1 MSTPRR
7 SWLLGALI
15 SLVLLA
21 LAVSAWRAVAAKR
34 QQQQALQAQ
43 QQAPATVLQAAAGDW
58 IALQTHT
65 LALQVPVSGSLTA
78 VDSAV
83 VKSRVAGALQDFTL
97 REGDSVRKGQV
108 IARVDATDSE
118 ARYRQAKLQA
128 DAAQAQETIQL
139 RQHQNNQ
146 ALVDKQFISPTALAT
161 SEANLQAARA
171 NTAAAR
177 AAADA
182 ARKTLDDTVLRSPID
197 GQIARRFVPNGERVN
212 AEAQVV
218 EVVNLSALELQAP
231 LPPQD
236 SLRVQL
242 GQAAQLTVEGGDT
255 PFTAQVVRIS
265 PSAQSGSRAV
275 PVYLRVTVPSGW
287 QLRPGLFVQ
296 GHIATGTVHTL
307 ALPLDTVRN
316 DQPQP
321 YLQTVVNGA
330 VAHQTVQ
337 LGPQAQPTDTE
348 AAPSNRSAAQWVA
361 VQGVTAGSAVLR
373 GSMGPLPVGT
383 PVQLQPRAAA
393 PAATPPAAATTESPA
408 LSHAPSNPPA
418 ASAPSSASR

>member
-1 MSTPRR
+1 MSALRR
-7 SWLLGALI
+7 SWLLWG
-15 SLVLLA
+15 LVLLIVV
-21 LAVSAWRAVAAKR
+21 AVGFSAWRAVVVKR

-43 QQAPATVLQAAAGDW
+43 QQAPAAVLQVGASDW
-58 IALQTHT
+58 ITLQTHR
-65 LALQVPVSGSLTA
+65 LPLQVPVSGSLSA
-78 VDSAV
+78 VDSALI
-83 VKSRVAGALQDFTL
+83 KSRVAGALQDFTL

-128 DAAQAQETIQL
+128 DAAQAQEAIQL

-161 SEANLQAARA
+161 SEASLQAARA

-197 GQIARRFVPNGERVN
+197 GQIARRFAQDGERVN
-212 AEAQVV
+212 AESQVA

-236 SLRVQL
+236 SLRVQV
-242 GQAAQLTVEGGDT
+242 GQSAKLTVEGSST
-255 PFTAQVVRIS
+255 PVTAQVVRIS

-275 PVYLRVTVPSGW
+275 PVYLRVQPVAGL

-296 GHIATGTVHTL
+296 GLIATGSVQAL
-307 ALPLDTVRN
+307 ALPLDAVRN

-321 YLQTVVNGA
+321 YIQTVVNGA
-330 VAHQTVQ
+330 VVHRSVQ
-337 LGPQAQPTDTE
+337 LGTQALPAD
-348 AAPSNRSAAQWVA
+348 AGAGVDANSSALWVA
-361 VQGVTAGSAVLR
+361 IQGAPEGSAVLR
-373 GSMGPLPVGT
+373 GSMGTLPEGT
-383 PVQLQPRAAA
+383 PVQLQPAGPPPGTPVAPPVAAAA
-393 PAATPPAAATTESPA
+393 PSTSSTAPA
-408 LSHAPSNPPA
+408 
-418 ASAPSSASR
+418 R

>member
-1 MSTPRR
+1 MSLLRR
-7 SWLLGALI
+7 SWLLWGLI
-15 SLVLLA
+15 SLVILA
-21 LAVSAWRAVAAKR
+21 LGFSAWRAVVAKR

-43 QQAPATVLQAAAGDW
+43 RQAPVPVLQVGASDW
-58 IALQTHT
+58 VTLQQRS
-65 LALQVPVSGSLTA
+65 LPLQVPVSGSLAA

-83 VKSRVAGALQDFTL
+83 IKSRVAGALQDFTL

-128 DAAQAQETIQL
+128 DAAQAQEAIQL

-161 SEANLQAARA
+161 SEASLQAARA

-197 GQIARRFVPNGERVN
+197 GQIARRFAQDGERVN
-212 AEAQVV
+212 AEAQVA
-218 EVVNLSALELQAP
+218 EVVNLAALELQAP

-236 SLRVQL
+236 SLRVQV
-242 GQAAQLTVEGGDT
+242 GQTAQLAVEGSST
-255 PFTAQVVRIS
+255 PVTAQVVRIS

-275 PVYLRVTVPSGW
+275 PVYLRVQPVAGL

-296 GHIATGTVHTL
+296 GLIATGSVQAL
-307 ALPLDTVRN
+307 ALPLDAVRN

-321 YLQTVVNGA
+321 YIQTVVNGA
-330 VAHQTVQ
+330 VAHQSVQ
-337 LGPQAQPTDTE
+337 LGAQALPEGAD
-348 AAPSNRSAAQWVA
+348 SSALWVV
-361 VQGVTAGSAVLR
+361 VQGASAGSAVLR
-373 GSMGPLPVGT
+373 GSMGTLPVGT
-383 PVQLQPRAAA
+383 PVQLLQ
-393 PAATPPAAATTESPA
+393 
-408 LSHAPSNPPA
+408 PA
-418 ASAPSSASR
+418 ASAAPPAPPAAPATVPAR

>member
-1 MSTPRR
+1 MSALRR
-7 SWLLGALI
+7 SWLLWG
-15 SLVLLA
+15 LVLLVVA
-21 LAVSAWRAVAAKR
+21 AVGFSAWRAVVAKR

-43 QQAPATVLQAAAGDW
+43 QQAPAAVLQVGASDW
-58 IALQTHT
+58 IALQMHR
-65 LALQVPVSGSLTA
+65 LPLQVPVSGSLSA
-78 VDSAV
+78 VDSAII
-83 VKSRVAGALQDFTL
+83 KSRVAGALQDFTL

-118 ARYRQAKLQA
+118 ARYRQARLQA
-128 DAAQAQETIQL
+128 DAAQAQEAIQL

-161 SEANLQAARA
+161 SEASLQAARA

-197 GQIARRFVPNGERVN
+197 GQIARRFAQDGERVN
-212 AEAQVV
+212 AESQVA

-236 SLRVQL
+236 SLRVQV
-242 GQAAQLTVEGGDT
+242 GQSAQLTVEGSST
-255 PFTAQVVRIS
+255 PVTAQVVRIS

-275 PVYLRVTVPSGW
+275 PVYLRVQPVAGL

-296 GHIATGTVHTL
+296 GLIATGEEQAL
-307 ALPLDTVRN
+307 ALPLDAVRN

-321 YLQTVVNGA
+321 YIQTVVNGA
-330 VAHQTVQ
+330 VVHRSVQ
-337 LGPQAQPTDTE
+337 LGTQAQPSD
-348 AAPSNRSAAQWVA
+348 AGAGMDANSNALWVA
-361 VQGVTAGSAVLR
+361 VQGAPEGSAVLR
-373 GSMGPLPVGT
+373 GNMGTLPEGT
-383 PVQLQPRAAA
+383 PVQLLQAGTQADTPTGMPPAT
-393 PAATPPAAATTESPA
+393 PAA
-408 LSHAPSNPPA
+408 PPA
-418 ASAPSSASR
+418 ASSTPSTAPAR

>member
-1 MSTPRR
+1 MSALRR
-7 SWLLGALI
+7 SWLLWG
-15 SLVLLA
+15 LVLLIV
-21 LAVSAWRAVAAKR
+21 LAVGFSAWRAVVVKR

-43 QQAPATVLQAAAGDW
+43 QQAPAAVLQVGASDW
-58 IALQTHT
+58 ITLQTHH
-65 LALQVPVSGSLTA
+65 LPLQVPVSGSLSA
-78 VDSAV
+78 VDSAII
-83 VKSRVAGALQDFTL
+83 KSRVAGALQDFTL

-128 DAAQAQETIQL
+128 DAAQAQEAIQL

-161 SEANLQAARA
+161 SQASLQAARA

-197 GQIARRFVPNGERVN
+197 GQIARRFAQDGERVN
-212 AEAQVV
+212 AESQVA

-236 SLRVQL
+236 SLRVQV
-242 GQAAQLTVEGGDT
+242 GQSAQLTVEGSAM
-255 PFTAQVVRIS
+255 PVTAQVVRIS

-275 PVYLRVTVPSGW
+275 PVYLRVQPVTGL

-296 GHIATGTVHTL
+296 GLIATGSVQAL
-307 ALPLDTVRN
+307 ALPLDAVRN

-321 YLQTVVNGA
+321 YIQTVVNGA
-330 VAHQTVQ
+330 VVHRSVQ
-337 LGPQAQPTDTE
+337 LGTQALPADAGASVDSSSSALWVTIQG
-348 AAPSNRSAAQWVA
+348 APE
-361 VQGVTAGSAVLR
+361 GSAVLR
-373 GSMGPLPVGT
+373 GSMGTLPEGT
-383 PVQLQPRAAA
+383 PVQLQPAGPPSGIPPGTPAAPPVAAAA
-393 PAATPPAAATTESPA
+393 PSTSSTAPA
-408 LSHAPSNPPA
+408 
-418 ASAPSSASR
+418 R

>member
-1 MSTPRR
+1 MSALRR
-7 SWLLGALI
+7 SWLLWG
-15 SLVLLA
+15 LVLLIVV
-21 LAVSAWRAVAAKR
+21 AVGFSAWRAVVVKR

-43 QQAPATVLQAAAGDW
+43 QQAPAAVLQVGASDW
-58 IALQTHT
+58 ITLQTHH
-65 LALQVPVSGSLTA
+65 LPLQVPVSGSLSA
-78 VDSAV
+78 VDSAII
-83 VKSRVAGALQDFTL
+83 KSRVAGALQDFTL

-128 DAAQAQETIQL
+128 DAAQAQEAIQL

-161 SEANLQAARA
+161 SEASLQAARA

-182 ARKTLDDTVLRSPID
+182 ARKTLDDTVLRCPID
-197 GQIARRFVPNGERVN
+197 GQIARRFAQDGERVN
-212 AEAQVV
+212 AESQVA

-236 SLRVQL
+236 SLRVQV
-242 GQAAQLTVEGGDT
+242 GQSAQLTVEGSAT
-255 PFTAQVVRIS
+255 PVTAQVVRIS

-275 PVYLRVTVPSGW
+275 PVYLRVQPVAGL

-296 GHIATGTVHTL
+296 GLIATGSVQAL
-307 ALPLDTVRN
+307 ALPLDAVRN

-321 YLQTVVNGA
+321 YIQTVVNG
-330 VAHQTVQ
+330 VVVHRSVQ
-337 LGPQAQPTDTE
+337 LGTQALPAD
-348 AAPSNRSAAQWVA
+348 ANVSVDSGSNALWVA
-361 VQGVTAGSAVLR
+361 IQGAPEGSAVLR
-373 GSMGPLPVGT
+373 GSMGTLPEGT
-383 PVQLQPRAAA
+383 PVQLLQAGSPSGMPSATPAA
-393 PAATPPAAATTESPA
+393 PPVATA
-408 LSHAPSNPPA
+408 APSTSSTAPA
-418 ASAPSSASR
+418 R